1 MPVKNVKRKTN
12 DGLQGTIVGLTE
24 EEKQALNEA
33 GIASSEEMPTDVAVK
48 DGKLGLKHDSV
59 WLANQNAL
67 NLEGFE
73 YDDATKTLKTNGGT
87 SVTIRRW

>member
-33 GIASSEEMPTDVAVK
+33 GIASSDDVEKLAEEMP
-48 DGKLGLKHDSV
+48 
-59 WLANQNAL
+59 
-67 NLEGFE
+67 
-73 YDDATKTLKTNGGT
+73 